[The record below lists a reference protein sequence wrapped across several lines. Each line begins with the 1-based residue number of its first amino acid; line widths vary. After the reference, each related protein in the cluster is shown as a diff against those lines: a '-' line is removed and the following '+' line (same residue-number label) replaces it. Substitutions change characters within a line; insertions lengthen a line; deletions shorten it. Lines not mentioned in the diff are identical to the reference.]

1 MPLKI
6 IPEDHKSD
14 MAARPISPEPL
25 TEEAATE
32 SLPIPENTAADHQ
45 LTLLM
50 FGPIVVALFILG
62 LLTHEMPGPK
72 RILAWATRRNTE
84 PIPMVDDAPLVS
96 KTISERIETT
106 GDMLTVTLGTRR
118 RNKVEYHTATIE
130 LPGLEPTRL
139 VKRRDGSPLFR
150 SRAAAISSAR
160 ALARRIGY
168 DGITEPA
175 SRRKAA

>member
-1 MPLKI
+1 
-6 IPEDHKSD
+6 

-25 TEEAATE
+25 TEEAVTE
-32 SLPIPENTAADHQ
+32 SLPMPGSPAADHQ
-45 LTLLM
+45 LTMLM

-72 RILAWATRRNTE
+72 RILAWATRRNSE
-84 PIPMVDDAPLVS
+84 PIPVVDDSVQVAEAIPDRMES
-96 KTISERIETT
+96 T
-106 GDMLTVTLGTRR
+106 GDLLTVTLGTRR
-118 RNKVEYHTATIE
+118 RNKVEYYTATIE